1 MVLILKNFVIS
12 LSSALERRHHITQVF
27 NEQGI
32 DFEFFDAIT
41 PEKAY
46 DLKEKY
52 FPECCSDNISDA
64 ELACAM
70 SHIAVWLHAKELGL
84 KYVAIFEDD
93 IYLGGNANLFLNC
106 SNWIPKNIDVIKLET
121 FLTKIFLG
129 DSAGNIHNRSLYQ
142 LKHFHFGGA
151 GYILS
156 LKAIDCLLTEIK
168 MKKNILPIDWV
179 LFYNPIYD
187 NGIKVYQLSP
197 ALCIQDK
204 VKNKEITFESSL
216 EEGRVQFEAPKIKV
230 KFINKIK
237 RELIRLIKQVKGL
250 FFSRIVYFK

>member
-1 MVLILKNFVIS
+1 MLILKNFVIS
-12 LSSALERRHHITQVF
+12 LSSASERRKHIEQVF
-27 NEQGI
+27 EGQGVE
-32 DFEFFDAIT
+32 FEFFDAIT
-41 PEKAY
+41 PDKAY
-46 DLKEKY
+46 ELKQKY
-52 FPECCSDNISDA
+52 FPECASDSISPA